1 MPGDARVFED
11 DFYPINNKLESG
23 EADADTSISV
33 PINEK
38 EYSTRENSVAK
49 IRVVVCQNF
58 IDKCI
63 TSSFMHEFLIFHVL
77 PWGLKMHR
85 VHF

>member
-49 IRVVVCQNF
+49 IRVVVC
-58 IDKCI
+58 
-63 TSSFMHEFLIFHVL
+63 
-77 PWGLKMHR
+77 
-85 VHF
+85 